1 MMTTLL
7 LYSLKSAFAL
17 SLLYIPYI
25 LVLRRETFFRF
36 NRMVLLS
43 ILSCSL
49 VLPLLNVSQFSLDR
63 QPVVHAMQQ
72 QMIEFGIPIVTAFD
86 IDGEPQRQATA
97 DTSISWFA
105 LLSILYVAG
114 ALLVL
119 FFRLAQI
126 VRMGWII
133 RGGSLWHHDE
143 EGCHIYCHVGKVAPF
158 SWMRNIVISEDD
170 YGSHG
175 REILLHEKGHIR
187 NLHSLDILLL
197 TLVEMLQWWNPLV
210 YMLGLSL
217 RDIHEYEAD
226 DYVLRQG
233 ISAHAYQML
242 IIKKAVGTSSYTF
255 ANNFNH
261 SLTKK
266 RITMMLQ
273 NKSNPWMR
281 SKVLYVI
288 PMAVVAL
295 SAFATPKFVTPI
307 QEAVKNLEDKGSHFA
322 PVNQTDREKK
332 ATDAPKPVEEAD
344 VQHIK
349 LDIDGTPSS
358 FDDQKLKTV
367 LQHVDEKDITYIVD
381 GEERPLQEVNKL
393 QAADIT
399 HLSVLYDAASRAIYG
414 PDAKSTVIVIETKDG
429 EIVDKPE
436 ILPEFKGGPGEM
448 YGWLARNIKYP
459 AKAQENG
466 TQGRMMVQFVVEKD
480 GSVSDVKAVQLDKE
494 KAQDG
499 KSLRAVV
506 VAAYSK
512 DRSQFSSDEEYQKSQ
527 EALREGVDA
536 LITES
541 ERVVKLMS
549 GQWEPGYTTKN
560 GEKKAVRTRF
570 TLPIM
575 FRLN

>member
-49 VLPLLNVSQFSLDR
+49 VLPLLNVSQLSLDR

-367 LQHVDEKDITYIVD
+367 LQHVDD
-381 GEERPLQEVNKL
+381 
-393 QAADIT
+393 
-399 HLSVLYDAASRAIYG
+399 
-414 PDAKSTVIVIETKDG
+414 TVIVVKTKDG

-541 ERVVKLMS
+541 ERVVKQMN
-549 GQWEPGYTTKN
+549 GQWEPGYTTKD

>member
-49 VLPLLNVSQFSLDR
+49 VLPLLNVSQLSLDR

-126 VRMGWII
+126 VHMGWII

-158 SWMRNIVISEDD
+158 SWMRNIVISKDD

-307 QEAVKNLEDKGSHFA
+307 QGAVKTLEEKGKQNLSVRPTETQESTIIYDGDVPEVVVPHDENRHLAF
-322 PVNQTDREKK
+322 T
-332 ATDAPKPVEEAD
+332 EEAT
-344 VQHIK
+344 I
-349 LDIDGTPSS
+349 
-358 FDDQKLKTV
+358 
-367 LQHVDEKDITYIVD
+367 IVD
-381 GEERPLQEVNKL
+381 GKEITKEVASQLTTADVNHVEVL
-393 QAADIT
+393 RSEAARAFYGENTKPTVVVIT
-399 HLSVLYDAASRAIYG
+399 
-414 PDAKSTVIVIETKDG
+414 TKDG

-436 ILPEFKGGPGEM
+436 TLPEFKGGVNEM
-448 YGWLARNIKYP
+448 FGWLARNIKYP

-541 ERVVKLMS
+541 ERVVKQMN
-549 GQWEPGYTTKN
+549 GQWEPGYTTKD